1 MEKLPFEEWK
11 LQLTALIK
19 AAGFKPNLEDD
30 DMLFIAWDM
39 EELSPEEAAE
49 EYIANEKLNEDS

>member
-11 LQLTALIK
+11 SQLVALIK
-19 AAGFKPNLEDD
+19 AAGYEPKLTND

-49 EYIANEKLNEDS
+49 EYIATEKLNEDS